1 MQEVASAAAAAV
13 TDAVLQTDI
22 KIIGRAYALQAAQF
36 DSFYRHF
43 VEALDAV
50 SRGQPIAWDA
60 AKFLADGHFKFFAAF
75 ARAIL
80 GSAQSGPTMAATSI
94 GATAPG
100 LVVPRPV
107 GRVSATGRAHWRA

>member
-75 ARAIL
+75 ARDIQHDIFIL
-80 GSAQSGPTMAATSI
+80 HKNALFLRKIEYPT
-94 GATAPG
+94 
-100 LVVPRPV
+100 
-107 GRVSATGRAHWRA
+107 